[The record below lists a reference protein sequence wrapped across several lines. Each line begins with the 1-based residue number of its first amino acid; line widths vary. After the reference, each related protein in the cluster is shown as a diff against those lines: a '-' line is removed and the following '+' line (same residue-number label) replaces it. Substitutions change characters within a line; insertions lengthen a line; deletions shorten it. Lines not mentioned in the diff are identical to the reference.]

1 MNLGKFG
8 RPKRLKRLISF
19 HKLPL
24 AQRNL
29 FESLKRREPS
39 LWEEQTPPPSPQY
52 QSEADEGDNNYYEEN
67 PFLPNNS
74 EIDPSNFQNNTM
86 SATHNISVADSILDD
101 LLDNED
107 SNPLDDSNLPN
118 LQDEHN
124 IPPGNKV
131 SSRQSLIGLDGRPRS
146 SSSNQSQKI
155 FVSNQK
161 ALRLTADKS
170 ISHSLIVKFQAQLDQ
185 NDFEQRLEDLIDK
198 SVIKSVVI
206 ASKAKLDLIIDKV
219 RRSQLDDLKN
229 HFVDPSC
236 SKPLDTEIWNNET
249 VVKLLLENFPKDDR
263 AYDDKT
269 SFALR
274 MGDIK
279 MNFDFSNPEVEGT
292 SIMNVTQ
299 LMVEYIPD
307 DSSQPK
313 TVTEAQQKEAV
324 LLLIKRWPPPIG
336 TSFNSFCTS
345 HNRKNL
351 EVYDFLENFS
361 SWCQDARKARQQAVS
376 ANWVVTASPASSYLK
391 GSITYSDAAKSG
403 SSSEEAAR
411 KRKLEEQAKN
421 ATANQ
426 KQQRQNQNQNQT
438 VQFEKTICNHC
449 NRVHPSP
456 CPFLPWHKE
465 ANKEAN
471 VPFADSVMG
480 KKLREGLNYSYL
492 SHLKYSDGSD
502 IKNVPSGFKCPQ
514 QPRSAGDKPSSGS
527 HYGPASSSTNTNS
540 NQGNI
545 LDVLPWK
552 GVPYFV
558 ASPTSTSKSF
568 KPYSTF
574 LTSISDVPTDDLLT
588 CNISFYPQVKE
599 RKRNRISSG
608 LNVDA
613 LLDSGSLAGNFIS
626 TSSFNILQEAEEYS
640 FSVDGPRLPICSG
653 LDSECVLIP
662 ATTYNLLIK
671 FSLENEKTFSFS
683 ALFRI
688 LPNTPFDLIIGRE
701 TIKQFNL
708 ALMLPSHFFKDDL
721 LSCMQRTTHPC
732 LALPKLVYGL
742 ISGEKDNRGQ
752 AQHEETCV
760 GCKDKVCGCQIGSEW
775 LPTPQS
781 YQIVREIDRNRLENP
796 HPVGGQGNGQVAT
809 SGDTSPGSRAPT
821 QTHMLVGAL
830 VEQVEQ
836 LFVATTLND
845 DDIDY
850 EKTDSFTPFLPV
862 KGSDLSKKNSLFPD
876 TLPLLQEI
884 LIEGDFDLQSKL
896 VILITKFHHIFSNT
910 LSSEPARIPPF
921 DLIVDTKKWNN
932 PKNRGPPRVQSPAKQ
947 AEILKQI
954 DQLLS
959 QGIIERSPASYY
971 SQVLL
976 TPKPPDGW
984 RCCIDYRK
992 LNDCTESASWPI
1004 LNIKQMFVRLGTHKS
1019 SIFGVMDL
1027 TSGYHQAPLSL
1038 SARIFTA
1045 FIAFCGVFHYLRLP
1059 FGPKRAP
1066 SYFQEM
1072 MAAVVLVGLVY
1083 FICEIY
1089 LDDCIVHAQDTDTF
1103 ISRLETVFLR
1113 FEKHN
1118 LFLKPGKCKFG
1129 LPKVEFCGRV
1139 LSKEGISMSEKK
1151 ISQVFNFPLP
1161 VYAKQL
1167 KSFLGLANYFRPH
1180 VRNHATIAHPLHGM
1194 LSNYNRATVL
1204 KWTPDLEASFR
1215 ELQRLISECPT
1226 MYFVDPDIPLYLHTD
1241 ASDYGMGGYL
1251 FQIVDEV
1258 ERPIAFVSRSFSE
1271 SQLRWSTI
1279 QKEAYGIFRSCK
1291 EFDALIRDMKF
1302 ILRTDHKNLL
1312 FIAEDSNPMIIRWY
1326 MAMQELDF
1334 TIEHIAGIKNLVAD
1348 WLSRLCINRM
1358 QEFPK
1363 EYQPEEI
1370 FLSAILR
1377 DYKIPPDKRI
1387 LINQV
1392 HNTLSGHH
1400 GVQRTM
1406 KKLTKSFE
1414 TWPYMLQ
1421 HVKKFVKECPL
1432 CQKISQMKP
1441 QIHTHPFTTSSYTPM
1456 ECINIDFVGPYPDGG
1471 YVLVLIDCFSR
1482 WVELFAVDAASGE
1495 CTAVSLLQHFGR
1507 FGAPTQIRS
1516 DRGSHFVN
1524 DLIREFL
1531 LLIGTKHCLTL
1542 AYSKEENSLV
1552 ERMNKEVNRH
1562 LRSFTF
1568 DKNTIDDYR
1577 LSLPMVQRI
1586 INSSVS
1592 DRTKL
1597 SSSQI
1602 LFGNAIDLD
1611 RGLFVPP
1618 KEVLEGTQE
1627 LTPYMSKLLSLQQ
1640 SLIDIAKQNIQNAD
1654 DLHISTFSA
1663 KRTDYAPNSYV
1674 LVKWNA
1680 GPPTRL
1686 HTVWKGPMR
1695 VLSGSKNT
1703 YLLFDLIK
1711 TKEPKYFHVTQ
1722 MKPFHFD
1729 PSHTDPVD
1737 IARRDYL
1744 EFFIEAVLSHRG
1756 NKKSKKTQLFF
1767 LIKWIGYDETYN
1779 SWEPYSE
1786 VRDTTLCH
1794 DYLKSHGMANHIP
1807 KKF

>member
-1 MNLGKFG
+1 
-8 RPKRLKRLISF
+8 
-19 HKLPL
+19 
-24 AQRNL
+24 
-29 FESLKRREPS
+29 
-39 LWEEQTPPPSPQY
+39 
-52 QSEADEGDNNYYEEN
+52 
-67 PFLPNNS
+67 
-74 EIDPSNFQNNTM
+74 
-86 SATHNISVADSILDD
+86 
-101 LLDNED
+101 
-107 SNPLDDSNLPN
+107 
-118 LQDEHN
+118 
-124 IPPGNKV
+124 
-131 SSRQSLIGLDGRPRS
+131 
-146 SSSNQSQKI
+146 
-155 FVSNQK
+155 
-161 ALRLTADKS
+161 
-170 ISHSLIVKFQAQLDQ
+170 
-185 NDFEQRLEDLIDK
+185 
-198 SVIKSVVI
+198 
-206 ASKAKLDLIIDKV
+206 
-219 RRSQLDDLKN
+219 
-229 HFVDPSC
+229 
-236 SKPLDTEIWNNET
+236 
-249 VVKLLLENFPKDDR
+249 
-263 AYDDKT
+263 
-269 SFALR
+269 
-274 MGDIK
+274 
-279 MNFDFSNPEVEGT
+279 
-292 SIMNVTQ
+292 
-299 LMVEYIPD
+299 
-307 DSSQPK
+307 
-313 TVTEAQQKEAV
+313 
-324 LLLIKRWPPPIG
+324 
-336 TSFNSFCTS
+336 
-345 HNRKNL
+345 
-351 EVYDFLENFS
+351 
-361 SWCQDARKARQQAVS
+361 
-376 ANWVVTASPASSYLK
+376 
-391 GSITYSDAAKSG
+391 
-403 SSSEEAAR
+403 
-411 KRKLEEQAKN
+411 
-421 ATANQ
+421 
-426 KQQRQNQNQNQT
+426 
-438 VQFEKTICNHC
+438 
-449 NRVHPSP
+449 
-456 CPFLPWHKE
+456 
-465 ANKEAN
+465 
-471 VPFADSVMG
+471 
-480 KKLREGLNYSYL
+480 
-492 SHLKYSDGSD
+492 
-502 IKNVPSGFKCPQ
+502 
-514 QPRSAGDKPSSGS
+514 
-527 HYGPASSSTNTNS
+527 
-540 NQGNI
+540 
-545 LDVLPWK
+545 
-552 GVPYFV
+552 
-558 ASPTSTSKSF
+558 
-568 KPYSTF
+568 
-574 LTSISDVPTDDLLT
+574 
-588 CNISFYPQVKE
+588 
-599 RKRNRISSG
+599 
-608 LNVDA
+608 
-613 LLDSGSLAGNFIS
+613 
-626 TSSFNILQEAEEYS
+626 
-640 FSVDGPRLPICSG
+640 
-653 LDSECVLIP
+653 
-662 ATTYNLLIK
+662 
-671 FSLENEKTFSFS
+671 
-683 ALFRI
+683 
-688 LPNTPFDLIIGRE
+688 
-701 TIKQFNL
+701 
-708 ALMLPSHFFKDDL
+708 
-721 LSCMQRTTHPC
+721 
-732 LALPKLVYGL
+732 
-742 ISGEKDNRGQ
+742 
-752 AQHEETCV
+752 
-760 GCKDKVCGCQIGSEW
+760 
-775 LPTPQS
+775 
-781 YQIVREIDRNRLENP
+781 
-796 HPVGGQGNGQVAT
+796 
-809 SGDTSPGSRAPT
+809 
-821 QTHMLVGAL
+821 
-830 VEQVEQ
+830 
-836 LFVATTLND
+836 
-845 DDIDY
+845 
-850 EKTDSFTPFLPV
+850 
-862 KGSDLSKKNSLFPD
+862 
-876 TLPLLQEI
+876 
-884 LIEGDFDLQSKL
+884 
-896 VILITKFHHIFSNT
+896 
-910 LSSEPARIPPF
+910 
-921 DLIVDTKKWNN
+921 
-932 PKNRGPPRVQSPAKQ
+932 
-947 AEILKQI
+947 
-954 DQLLS
+954 
-959 QGIIERSPASYY
+959 
-971 SQVLL
+971 
-976 TPKPPDGW
+976 
-984 RCCIDYRK
+984 
-992 LNDCTESASWPI
+992 
-1004 LNIKQMFVRLGTHKS
+1004 
-1019 SIFGVMDL
+1019 
-1027 TSGYHQAPLSL
+1027 
-1038 SARIFTA
+1038 
-1045 FIAFCGVFHYLRLP
+1045 
-1059 FGPKRAP
+1059 
-1066 SYFQEM
+1066 
-1072 MAAVVLVGLVY
+1072 
-1083 FICEIY
+1083 
-1089 LDDCIVHAQDTDTF
+1089 
-1103 ISRLETVFLR
+1103 
-1113 FEKHN
+1113 
-1118 LFLKPGKCKFG
+1118 
-1129 LPKVEFCGRV
+1129 
-1139 LSKEGISMSEKK
+1139 
-1151 ISQVFNFPLP
+1151 
-1161 VYAKQL
+1161 
-1167 KSFLGLANYFRPH
+1167 
-1180 VRNHATIAHPLHGM
+1180 
-1194 LSNYNRATVL
+1194 
-1204 KWTPDLEASFR
+1204 
-1215 ELQRLISECPT
+1215 

-1241 ASDYGMGGYL
+1241 ASAYGMGGYL
-1251 FQIVDEV
+1251 FQIVDEI

>member
-1 MNLGKFG
+1 
-8 RPKRLKRLISF
+8 
-19 HKLPL
+19 
-24 AQRNL
+24 
-29 FESLKRREPS
+29 
-39 LWEEQTPPPSPQY
+39 
-52 QSEADEGDNNYYEEN
+52 
-67 PFLPNNS
+67 
-74 EIDPSNFQNNTM
+74 
-86 SATHNISVADSILDD
+86 
-101 LLDNED
+101 
-107 SNPLDDSNLPN
+107 
-118 LQDEHN
+118 
-124 IPPGNKV
+124 
-131 SSRQSLIGLDGRPRS
+131 
-146 SSSNQSQKI
+146 
-155 FVSNQK
+155 
-161 ALRLTADKS
+161 
-170 ISHSLIVKFQAQLDQ
+170 
-185 NDFEQRLEDLIDK
+185 
-198 SVIKSVVI
+198 
-206 ASKAKLDLIIDKV
+206 
-219 RRSQLDDLKN
+219 
-229 HFVDPSC
+229 
-236 SKPLDTEIWNNET
+236 
-249 VVKLLLENFPKDDR
+249 
-263 AYDDKT
+263 
-269 SFALR
+269 
-274 MGDIK
+274 
-279 MNFDFSNPEVEGT
+279 
-292 SIMNVTQ
+292 
-299 LMVEYIPD
+299 
-307 DSSQPK
+307 
-313 TVTEAQQKEAV
+313 
-324 LLLIKRWPPPIG
+324 
-336 TSFNSFCTS
+336 
-345 HNRKNL
+345 
-351 EVYDFLENFS
+351 
-361 SWCQDARKARQQAVS
+361 
-376 ANWVVTASPASSYLK
+376 
-391 GSITYSDAAKSG
+391 
-403 SSSEEAAR
+403 
-411 KRKLEEQAKN
+411 
-421 ATANQ
+421 
-426 KQQRQNQNQNQT
+426 
-438 VQFEKTICNHC
+438 
-449 NRVHPSP
+449 
-456 CPFLPWHKE
+456 
-465 ANKEAN
+465 
-471 VPFADSVMG
+471 MG
-480 KKLREGLNYSYL
+480 KKLKAGFDYSYL
-492 SHLKYSDGSD
+492 SHLKYSDGSEV
-502 IKNVPSGFKCPQ
+502 KNVPAGFKCPQ
-514 QPRSAGDKPSSGS
+514 QPKSAGASSFGS
-527 HYGPASSSTNTNS
+527 YYGPASCSSKNNNS
-540 NQGNI
+540 NQG
-545 LDVLPWK
+545 DVLDISSWK
-552 GVPYFV
+552 GDLYFEV
-558 ASPTSTSKSF
+558 SPTSTSKSF

-574 LTSISDVPTDDLLT
+574 LSSISDVPTDDLVP
-588 CNISFYPQVKE
+588 CKIFDYIQGKG
-599 RKRNRISSG
+599 RSSSGITNG

-626 TSSFNILQEAEEYS
+626 TQSFNILQEGEDYS
-640 FSVDGPRLPICSG
+640 VSVDGPRLPICSG

-662 ATTYNLLIK
+662 AKTYNLLIK
-671 FSLENEKTFSFS
+671 FSLENEEPFSFS
-683 ALFRI
+683 APFRI
-688 LPNTPFDLIIGRE
+688 LPSTPFDLIIGRE
-701 TIKQFNL
+701 SIKEYNL

-732 LALPKLVYGL
+732 LPRPKHVYGL
-742 ISGEKDNRGQ
+742 VSGGKDNRRQ

-781 YQIVREIDRNRLENP
+781 YQNVEEIDRNRLENP
-796 HPVGGQGNGQVAT
+796 NPVGGQGNGQDAT

-830 VEQVEQ
+830 VKQVEQ
-836 LFVATTLND
+836 LFMSQTYND

-850 EKTDSFTPFLPV
+850 EKTESFSPFLPV
-862 KGSDLSKKNSLFPD
+862 EGIALSKKNNLSPD
-876 TLPLLQEI
+876 THPLLQEI

-896 VILITKFHHIFSNT
+896 VALITKFHHIFSNT

-921 DLIVDTKKWNN
+921 DLIVDTNKWNN

-959 QGIIERSPASYY
+959 DGIIERSPASYY

-976 TPKPPDGW
+976 TPKPPNGW
-984 RCCIDYRK
+984 RCVIDYRK

-1129 LPKVEFCGRV
+1129 TPKVEFCGRV

-1194 LSNYNRATVL
+1194 LSNYNRATLL

-1241 ASDYGMGGYL
+1241 ASAYGMGGYL

-1291 EFDALIRDMKF
+1291 EFDSLIRDMKF

-1363 EYQPEEI
+1363 EYQPEEV

-1377 DYKIPPDKRI
+1377 DYQIPTDKRI
-1387 LINQV
+1387 LISQV

-1406 KKLTKSFE
+1406 KKLAKSFP

-1495 CTAVSLLQHFGR
+1495 CTAISLLQHFGR

-1531 LLIGTKHCLTL
+1531 LLIGTEHCLTL

-1618 KEVLEGTQE
+1618 KEVLEGTQV

-1729 PSHTDPVD
+1729 PTHTDPVD

-1744 EFFIEAVLSHRG
+1744 EFFIEAILSHKG

-1767 LIKWIGYDETYN
+1767 LIKWTRYDETYN